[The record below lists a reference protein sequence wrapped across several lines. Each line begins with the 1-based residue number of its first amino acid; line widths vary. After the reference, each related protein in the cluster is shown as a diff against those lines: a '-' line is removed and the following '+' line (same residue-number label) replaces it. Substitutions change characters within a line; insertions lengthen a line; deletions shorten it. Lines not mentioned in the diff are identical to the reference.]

1 MSTARPPEAAQH
13 RGPQGEGTPVNAADQ
28 AGSPAIRFERQD
40 SVGVLTLNRPESLNS
55 LSLQAIKDLL
65 LQIRAIA
72 HDTTLRS
79 LLITGAGRGFCAG
92 WQLDASGVPGLPDES
107 FGVRQAHL
115 MAEYFNP
122 VIQEL
127 HDLPIPTVA
136 AVNGVC
142 AGAGVSIAL
151 AADIVIAA
159 DEASFVLTF
168 APRLGLVPDLGATW
182 KLPRLLG
189 WARAQ
194 AITMLGDR
202 IRAEDATR
210 WGMIWRNVPLAELQ
224 DTALSVARKLASAP
238 PGVCREVR
246 HAYHAAQVSTLPDQ
260 LEYERLRQRALLDS
274 PAFGEGMRAFQEK
287 REPDFYPRTE

>member
-1 MSTARPPEAAQH
+1 MSTA
-13 RGPQGEGTPVNAADQ
+13 TP
-28 AGSPAIRFERQD
+28 GSAPAIRFERQGP
-40 SVGVLTLNRPESLNS
+40 VGVLTLDRPESLNS

-65 LQIRAIA
+65 QQLRGIAADPTVRA
-72 HDTTLRS
+72 LV
-79 LLITGAGRGFCAG
+79 LTGAGRGFCAG
-92 WQLDASGVPGLPDES
+92 WQLDASGVPGLSDES

-122 VIQEL
+122 VIQAM

-182 KLPRLLG
+182 KLPRLVG

-194 AITMLGDR
+194 AITMLGER
-202 IRAEDATR
+202 VRAEEATR

-224 DTALSVARKLASAP
+224 DTALSVARRLAGAP
-238 PGVCREVR
+238 SGVCREVR
-246 HAYHAAQVSTLPDQ
+246 HAYHAAQVSTLATQ
-260 LEYERLRQRALLDS
+260 LDYERLRQRDLLDA
-274 PAFGEGMRAFQEK
+274 PAFGEGLRAFQEK
-287 REPDFYPRTE
+287 REPHFHPRTE